1 MSGQRKGGIQ
11 STLDYTLM
19 SAAFKVRDFIRPRDL
34 LLQEAGIT
42 EGDTVLDFGC
52 GPGCYIL
59 PLVKLVG
66 DSGKVYALDI
76 NTMAIRSVQK
86 KVDKYS
92 LRNVSTIASGCETGL
107 PVSCVDVV
115 LLYDILH
122 ELENPEQVLAEL
134 HRVMK
139 PDGTLSVADHH
150 LGQIELI
157 SRVTRGKLFKLAG
170 TGSRTTGFSRC

>member
-1 MSGQRKGGIQ
+1 MSGQSKGRIQ
-11 STLDYTLM
+11 SSLHYNLM
-19 SAAFKVRDFIRPRDL
+19 SAAFKLRDFIRPRNL
-34 LLQEAGIT
+34 LLQEAGIM
-42 EGDTVLDFGC
+42 EGYTVLDFGC

-86 KVDKYS
+86 RIDKYS

-107 PVSCVDVV
+107 PGSCVDVV
-115 LLYDILH
+115 LLYDVLH
-122 ELENPEQVLAEL
+122 ELENSEQVLAEL

-139 PDGTLSVADHH
+139 PDGSLSVADHH
-150 LGQIELI
+150 LGQIDLI

-170 TGSRTTGFSRC
+170 TGIRTTGFSKY